1 MYSYEPV
8 LVRCLG
14 GLPASFALLGLA
26 HVVTS
31 LSREHQAHR
40 FQQPGRLRSHHHLRR
55 NVFVLHGLYRIPTTL
70 ASGVASSNGATEDLE
85 SESKEERD
93 RLVFALRALSK
104 DGIESELCS
113 SLPLLLVSVDGG
125 EADDELDIEVSV
137 PLLLTSSSLRSTFTL
152 RRCKSLV
159 LYALGVDTH
168 RGSDT
173 ELDLW

>member
-8 LVRCLG
+8 LVSCLG
-14 GLPASFALLGLA
+14 GLPASFALLSLA

-31 LSREHQAHR
+31 LSCEHQAHR
-40 FQQPGRLRSHHHLRR
+40 LQQPGRLRSHHHLRR
-55 NVFVLHGLYRIPTTL
+55 NVFVLHGLSRIPTTL

-125 EADDELDIEVSV
+125 EAEDELDIEVSV
-137 PLLLTSSSLRSTFTL
+137 PLLLTSSSLKSTFTL

>member
-1 MYSYEPV
+1 MYSYEPM

-14 GLPASFALLGLA
+14 GLPAPFALLGLA

-31 LSREHQAHR
+31 LSCEHQPHR
-40 FQQPGRLRSHHHLRR
+40 FQQPGRLGSHHHLRR
-55 NVFVLHGLYRIPTTL
+55 NVFVLHGLSRIPTTL

-125 EADDELDIEVSV
+125 EAEDELDIEVSV

>member
-14 GLPASFALLGLA
+14 GLPAPFALLGLA

-31 LSREHQAHR
+31 LSCEHQPHR

-55 NVFVLHGLYRIPTTL
+55 NVFVLHGLSRIPTTL

-125 EADDELDIEVSV
+125 EADDELDIEVRV

>member
-1 MYSYEPV
+1 MYSYEPM

-14 GLPASFALLGLA
+14 GLPPPLALLGLA

-31 LSREHQAHR
+31 LSCEHQPHR
-40 FQQPGRLRSHHHLRR
+40 FQQPGCLRSHHHLRR
-55 NVFVLHGLYRIPTTL
+55 NVFVLRGLYRIPTTL
-70 ASGVASSNGATEDLE
+70 ASGVASSKGATEDLE

-104 DGIESELCS
+104 EGIESELCS

-125 EADDELDIEVSV
+125 EAEDELDIEVSV

>member
-1 MYSYEPV
+1 MHVFLRTCVGTLSWRPSCLSCPPRPGSRRNFS
-8 LVRCLG
+8 LVR
-14 GLPASFALLGLA
+14 ASSAQISTAGTPSKPSPPEKEC
-26 HVVTS
+26 VYV
-31 LSREHQAHR
+31 
-40 FQQPGRLRSHHHLRR
+40 
-55 NVFVLHGLYRIPTTL
+55 HGLSRIPTTL

-104 DGIESELCS
+104 EGIESELCS
-113 SLPLLLVSVDGG
+113 SLPLLLVDGG